1 MPRKAPKEVIE
12 HRISLSNFERDLLK
26 ETILEQRENSLYV
39 AGINQIGQI
48 AGSGVLLYGLGL
60 YFGISLFSSAK
71 EKVDEFIDTT
81 STAASTVLTEIFGGL
96 TPEEA
101 AWYGDK
107 FDLLD
112 ERIRQLNR
120 KETFDNFG
128 IQGATSQMASGEISY
143 DEGKAILDKIALS
156 QEETENERKSI
167 QGARAK
173 LKQLQAQS
181 DQGYITQI
189 NWGSPAANT
198 IVALIMSL

>member
-173 LKQLQAQS
+173 LKRLQAQS